1 MNHKYELQSF
11 EKISK
16 LHSVLEDEKCYGK
29 KEYIYIYIHTYIY
42 IYIYQ
47 DEGNQVFHRENSFIF
62 K

>member
-16 LHSVLEDEKCYGK
+16 LHSVLEDEKCYRK
-29 KEYIYIYIHTYIY
+29 KDYIY
-42 IYIYQ
+42 IYIYIYISQ

>member
-1 MNHKYELQSF
+1 MNHRYELQSF

-29 KEYIYIYIHTYIY
+29 KEYIYIYIL
-42 IYIYQ
+42 Q
-47 DEGNQVFHRENSFIF
+47 DEGNQVFHRENRFIF

>member
-1 MNHKYELQSF
+1 MNHRYELQSF

-29 KEYIYIYIHTYIY
+29 KEYIYIYIYLL
-42 IYIYQ
+42 Q
-47 DEGNQVFHRENSFIF
+47 DEGHQVFHRENRFIF